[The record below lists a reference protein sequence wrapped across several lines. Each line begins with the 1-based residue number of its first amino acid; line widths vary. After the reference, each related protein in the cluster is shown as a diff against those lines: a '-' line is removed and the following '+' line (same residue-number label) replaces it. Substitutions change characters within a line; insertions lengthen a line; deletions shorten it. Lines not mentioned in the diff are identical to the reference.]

1 MVATFDQDAHAG
13 SEATLRELLAVGEQ
27 TRRSLPQQLRHRI
40 GFADPSLF
48 DDELIARTRGLL
60 VHLTAQI
67 CGGRPSGSGSAEH
80 LSARDAI
87 LRALFDHPAMLSH
100 CHALALEYR
109 LTRRLAEQAEVDPLL
124 PPILQEMIASPNEKT
139 SRLAAAVLAAQ
150 TRFLS
155 NMERMQL
162 PLRQLPGELLH
173 DVFAI
178 GRQWLGQPIIAD
190 AVEQAVRTSYDE
202 GATRVALLGRLVD
215 MTEFPNAWGW
225 QLGEAGVALFL
236 AKLAVAAGSN
246 LHEAALLTTQSQIA
260 RLALTLRALRCN
272 PGAINRNLYTL
283 HDEVALPLIAGM
295 EPDAASAMLVGSE
308 HERLAQ
314 DAA

>member
-1 MVATFDQDAHAG
+1 MVATYDHDAGAGFDA
-13 SEATLRELLAVGEQ
+13 SLRELLAQGEQ
-27 TRRSLPQQLRHRI
+27 TRRALPQQLRHRI

-60 VHLTAQI
+60 VHLTSQI
-67 CGGRPSGSGSAEH
+67 AGGRPPGSGTADH
-80 LSARDAI
+80 LEARDAV
-87 LRALFDHPAMLSH
+87 LRAVFDSPAMLAH

-109 LTRRLAEQAEVDPLL
+109 LTRRLGDQAGIDPVL
-124 PPILQEMIASPNEKT
+124 PSILQEMIASPNEAT
-139 SRLAAAVLAAQ
+139 SHLATAVLAAQ

-178 GRQWLGQPIIAD
+178 GRRWLGEPIIAD

-202 GATRVALLGRLVD
+202 GATRTALLGRLVNSAD
-215 MTEFPNAWGW
+215 YPQGRGW
-225 QLGEAGVALFL
+225 QLQEAGVPLFL
-236 AKLAVAAGSN
+236 AGLALAGGFS
-246 LHEAALLTTQSQIA
+246 LHEAALLTTESQIA
-260 RLALTLRALRCN
+260 RLALIMRTLRCN
-272 PGAINRNLYTL
+272 PSGINRNLYIL

-295 EPDAASAMLVGSE
+295 NPDAASTLLARSTQGQSE
-308 HERLAQ
+308 Q

>member
-1 MVATFDQDAHAG
+1 MVATFDQNAGAG
-13 SEATLRELLAVGEQ
+13 SEAAMRELLAQGEQ

-67 CGGRPSGSGSAEH
+67 TGGRPVGSGTADH
-80 LSARDAI
+80 LKARDAI
-87 LRALFDHPAMLSH
+87 LRALFDHPAMLAH

-109 LTRRLAEQAEVDPLL
+109 LTRRFGEQADIDPVL
-124 PPILQEMIASPNEKT
+124 PPILQEMIASPNEAT

-150 TRFLS
+150 TRFLN

-178 GRQWLGQPIIAD
+178 GRQWLGEPIIAD

-202 GATRVALLGRLVD
+202 GATRVALLGRLVN
-215 MTEFPNAWGW
+215 TAEYPQARGW
-225 QLGEAGVALFL
+225 QLQESGAPLFL
-236 AKLAVAAGSN
+236 ASLALGAGLS
-246 LHEAALLTTQSQIA
+246 LHEAALLTTESQIV
-260 RLALTLRALRCN
+260 RFALTMRALRYN
-272 PGAINRNLYTL
+272 PGAINRNLYIL

-295 EPDAASAMLVGSE
+295 EPDAASTILVSSMQQQS
-308 HERLAQ
+308 Q

>member
-1 MVATFDQDAHAG
+1 MVATFDQDAKA
-13 SEATLRELLAVGEQ
+13 SSDVRLRELLALGEQ

-67 CGGRPSGSGSAEH
+67 AGGRPPGSGTADH
-80 LSARDAI
+80 LKARDAI
-87 LRALFDHPAMLSH
+87 LRALFDHPAMLAH

-109 LTRRLAEQAEVDPLL
+109 LTRRLGEQADIDPVL
-124 PPILQEMIASPNEKT
+124 PSILQEMIASPHEAT
-139 SRLAAAVLAAQ
+139 SRLASTVLAGQ

-178 GRQWLGQPIIAD
+178 GRQWLGEPIIAD

-202 GATRVALLGRLVD
+202 GVTRAALLGRLVN
-215 MTEFPNAWGW
+215 TAQYPRARGW
-225 QLGEAGVALFL
+225 QLQEAGVPLFL
-236 AKLAVAAGSN
+236 ASLALAGGLS
-246 LHEAALLTTQSQIA
+246 LHEAALLTTESQIA
-260 RLALTLRALRCN
+260 RLALTMRTLCCN
-272 PGAINRNLYTL
+272 PGAINRNLYIL
-283 HDEVALPLIAGM
+283 HDEIALPLIAGM
-295 EPDAASAMLVGSE
+295 EPDAASTMLAGTLHDQS
-308 HERLAQ
+308 AQ